1 MRVSPGLLVPPN
13 VEEQETRTQCFHFFG
28 PALALKHGRA
38 RRRFLRWIALALLGE
53 ERLSKAEVHHAES
66 ELVRGAADG
75 EVTKEEHAQKMRQL
89 RRVSDNSLLLSAV
102 LLHNKNFFSARLL
115 HACGHLLWLEQ
126 AFKNK
131 EKKTP
136 LQDMDYECR
145 LAHGA
150 GEAFLKGVWRHLV
163 QDRELLAR
171 LGVSVAGGPCQ
182 SFASETDPISGVP
195 LPGVPADTIP
205 GRIMEFLLAVV
216 GARLWSYSWHECAYP
231 NGFAGLCSRDPA
243 EVAAALLRAR
253 EVWNLVGVA
262 AQPDQP
268 VGLQQL
274 RKAAFFLDWPSCQL
288 RFRVL
293 AHVGFQPHAGVLQW
307 ITRSFLRVGDT
318 LCNEK
323 CNKLGR
329 RTEQHSQE
337 SNAVSTSAVFHAVRR
352 PAESIFASRGIP
364 EVCLEAGDWQ
374 DGGNRPFGVGH
385 AVPISRLRD
394 SLSALAGFPPA
405 VHREDLAV

>member
-1 MRVSPGLLVPPN
+1 M
-13 VEEQETRTQCFHFFG
+13 
-28 PALALKHGRA
+28 ALAL
-38 RRRFLRWIALALLGE
+38 IGE
-53 ERLSKAEVHHAES
+53 ERLSKAEVHHAEA
-66 ELVRGAADG
+66 ELARGGPAG
-75 EVTKEEHAQKMRQL
+75 EVSKEEHAQKMRQL
-89 RRVSDNSLLLSAV
+89 RKISGNSLLLSAV

-136 LQDMDYECR
+136 WQDMDYECR

-150 GEAFLKGVWRHLV
+150 GEAFLKGVWRHVV

-182 SFASETDPISGVP
+182 SFAPETDPISGVP
-195 LPGVPADTIP
+195 LPGVPPDAIP
-205 GRIMEFLLAVV
+205 GRIMDFLLAVV
-216 GARLWSYSWHECAYP
+216 AARLWSYSWHECAYP

-243 EVAAALLRAR
+243 EVASALLRAR
-253 EVWNLVGVA
+253 ETWDLVGA
-262 AQPDQP
+262 ATQPDQP

-288 RFRVL
+288 RFRIL

-307 ITRSFLRVGDT
+307 FTRSFLRVGDT
-318 LCNEK
+318 LVNEK
-323 CNKLGR
+323 CNKVGR

-352 PAESIFASRGIP
+352 PAESIFSSRGIP
-364 EVCLEAGDWQ
+364 EVVLQPEDWQ
-374 DGGNRPFGVGH
+374 ERRALFLEGLGRQFARRPFRDYV
-385 AVPISRLRD
+385 AWQFSVVRQASRPQCTAKTWQSRTAGRVELPEKLGCD
-394 SLSALAGFPPA
+394 TLLSSKKPYPSLGST
-405 VHREDLAV
+405 